1 MNLAGDAGGLAEE
14 AVGELEVV
22 VEPPFGGALHV
33 ARVDV
38 ERAAQAL
45 INGRVARLHLL
56 HQQFL
61 FGAAHRH
68 ENDVLLRRG
77 DVREQPSATAPLPPK
92 RRPTINNCLSN
103 ASWFSSKYC
112 TG

>member
-22 VEPPFGGALHV
+22 VGPPFGGALHV

-45 INGRVARLHLL
+45 IDGRVARLHLL

-68 ENDVLLRRG
+68 ENHVRPRRG
-77 DVREQPSATAPLPPK
+77 DVRQQLQATAS
-92 RRPTINNCLSN
+92 T
-103 ASWFSSKYC
+103 
-112 TG
+112 